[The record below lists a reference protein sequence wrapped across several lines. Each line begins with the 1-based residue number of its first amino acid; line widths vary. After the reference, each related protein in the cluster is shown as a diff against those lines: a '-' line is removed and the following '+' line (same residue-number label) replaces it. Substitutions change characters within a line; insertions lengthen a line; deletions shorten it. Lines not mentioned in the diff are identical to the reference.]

1 VATLY
6 VLSIIARW
14 RNLSQRFIAPTLQ
27 RFIDSRF
34 TVHDSRCN
42 AFTDSTRS
50 EAAMFRHDPI
60 FHPRSTWIRI
70 KFICWQFGRLVCVLL
85 SQCQEFMKDRLRIL
99 TVEDEPA
106 VTKMLALLLGGPAAK
121 VTSASDGWMALMK
134 IGAAAEPFDVII
146 TDHRM
151 RRVNGLELVR
161 RLRVRKFA
169 GKIIVL
175 SAHLTKENI
184 RAYEELNVDMMLAKP
199 FDVEELQLAMNLLT
213 KKPSASVS
221 APMAAPA

>member
-1 VATLY
+1 
-6 VLSIIARW
+6 
-14 RNLSQRFIAPTLQ
+14 
-27 RFIDSRF
+27 
-34 TVHDSRCN
+34 
-42 AFTDSTRS
+42 
-50 EAAMFRHDPI
+50 MFGHDPI
-60 FHPRSTWIRI
+60 SHSVA
-70 KFICWQFGRLVCVLL
+70 RLVCVLL
-85 SQCQEFMKDRLRIL
+85 SQCPEFMKNCRLRIL

-106 VTKMLALLLGGPAAK
+106 VTQMLALLLGGPAAK

-161 RLRVRKFA
+161 RLRMRKFA

-175 SAHLTKENI
+175 SAHLTRENI
-184 RAYEELNVDMMLAKP
+184 RAYEELEVDMMLAKP

-213 KKPSASVS
+213 KKPSAKVT
-221 APMAAPA
+221 APLAAPALTLAPSRFRM

>member
-1 VATLY
+1 VGNERVSKDRTVFVPAS
-6 VLSIIARW
+6 VIIE
-14 RNLSQRFIAPTLQ
+14 S
-27 RFIDSRF
+27 F
-34 TVHDSRCN
+34 T
-42 AFTDSTRS
+42 
-50 EAAMFRHDPI
+50 P
-60 FHPRSTWIRI
+60 STWIRI

-85 SQCQEFMKDRLRIL
+85 SQCPEFMKDRSRLRIL

-106 VTKMLALLLGGPAAK
+106 VTQLLALLLGGPAAK

-146 TDHRM
+146 TDHSM

-184 RAYEELNVDMMLAKP
+184 QAYEELQVDMMLAKP

-213 KKPSASVS
+213 KKPSAKVT
-221 APMAAPA
+221 APLAAPAWTLAPSRLEM